1 MRGFGG
7 ITSVCVCVS
16 ARVCVCVHV
25 YVYTPPA
32 PSLTSR
38 HEDYVV
44 ADPLL
49 GDREVGNVS
58 QMCYI
63 LNLGVP

>member
-1 MRGFGG
+1 MGG
-7 ITSVCVCVS
+7 VGSITRTRVCVCVC
-16 ARVCVCVHV
+16 VCVCVHV

-49 GDREVGNVS
+49 GDREVRNVS

-63 LNLGVP
+63 LNLSVA